1 MDFFKT
7 FGKGIT
13 QGFEQFI
20 TNDLENYI
28 PLFIIAAVLI
38 IAVLIRNWFRKN
50 KQSYN

>member
-20 TNDLENYI
+20 TNDLASYI
-28 PLFIIAAVLI
+28 PLFLLAAVLI
-38 IAVLIRNWFRKN
+38 LAVLIRNWIHK
-50 KQSYN
+50 KQ